1 MGYARGKVGSVVLA
15 RSKGQ
20 QVARAHNDKPKNPRT
35 KAQMMQRSI
44 FASAVKF
51 FAQGKQAFFPF
62 AFENKDV
69 KQSDYNAFVSE
80 NTARG
85 IHISKMAYDERTY
98 PVLAPW
104 VMTKGVLES
113 PYVKYDAENLCYNV
127 NVEGMPDNPTF
138 GNLCAAIESKYG
150 YEDGDIITIA
160 IVAATGSTASNTP
173 AVEPGK
179 RSNIEWIL
187 LQEKLDST
195 STAAVTSKFEGLV
208 QAGENSLAINS
219 IQGNNE
225 IEGMCICVSRNTS
238 NGLKVS
244 TSEMV
249 LNTAAETA
257 YGAAQEPG
265 YINEVLASW
274 NASQTPILKGG
285 LSE

>member
-113 PYVKYDAENLCYNV
+113 PNVWYDAEKQSYTFTV
-127 NVEGMPDNPTF
+127 ASMPSDPTF
-138 GNLCAAIESKYG
+138 GNLCAAIESKFG

-160 IVAATGSTASNTP
+160 IVTANGSTASNTP

-179 RSNIEWIL
+179 RSSIAWTV

-195 STAAVTSKFEGLV
+195 STADLGTKFGGFV
-208 QAGENSLAINS
+208 QASGNFVKVLSDSENNL
-219 IQGNNE
+219 
-225 IEGMCICVSRNTS
+225 IEGMCLCVSRNTS

-244 TSEMV
+244 TAEMI
-249 LNTAAETA
+249 LNTVAETA